1 MAKDRFYTHYKD
13 TSEDKKLYRV
23 VDLGCNCDNL
33 PPQDYKQSK
42 QIGQTWLPCVIYAD
56 DKGNIYVREA
66 NDFHRCFSLVKED

>member
-23 VDLGCNCDNL
+23 VDFGCNCDNL
-33 PPQDYKQSK
+33 PPRL

-56 DKGNIYVREA
+56 SKGNIYVREA
-66 NDFHRCFSLVKED
+66 NDFHRCFSLVKD